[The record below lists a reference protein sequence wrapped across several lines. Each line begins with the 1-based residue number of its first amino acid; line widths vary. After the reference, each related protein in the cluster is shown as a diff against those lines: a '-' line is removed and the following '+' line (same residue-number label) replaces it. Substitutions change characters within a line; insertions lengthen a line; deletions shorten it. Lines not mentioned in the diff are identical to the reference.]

1 MICQIRKDLLM
12 NVIPI
17 EKEIF
22 LQSYIF
28 DKDSFSDQLKEIRK
42 TSMARIICDNT
53 KNIDKIQPLV
63 FEKHN
68 KER

>member
-1 MICQIRKDLLM
+1 M